1 MDEDELDVEIA
12 GWTTTQELGVLV
24 ERLSSVGVITAP
36 VLNGLGVAHDPVF
49 RERGAIQLID
59 HPEVGI
65 WPQPAI
71 PCHFSKTQAAVTG
84 AAPLKDADSAAV
96 FSRLLGMTEAEHDRL
111 QAEGVTGVDH
121 LLP

>member
-1 MDEDELDVEIA
+1 MVA
-12 GWTTTQELGVLV
+12 GFEAENYHV
-24 ERLSSVGVITAP
+24 
-36 VLNGLGVAHDPVF
+36 
-49 RERGAIQLID
+49 
-59 HPEVGI
+59 
-65 WPQPAI
+65 
-71 PCHFSKTQAAVTG
+71 KAAVTG